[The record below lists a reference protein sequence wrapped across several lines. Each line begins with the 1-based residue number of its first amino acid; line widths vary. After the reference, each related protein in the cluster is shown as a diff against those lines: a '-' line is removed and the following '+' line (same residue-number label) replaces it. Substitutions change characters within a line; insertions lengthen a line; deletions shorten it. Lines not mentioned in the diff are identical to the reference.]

1 MNQTN
6 AVQQQPIQIFTGMSP
21 EAFQM
26 LRPSATPATPVTPAI
41 GPDIGRSLP
50 SPDAFLFSA
59 SIKPSTPLQLADFCM
74 TYTLKN
80 EILNRFSENG
90 FETLNQLCYITLND
104 LKEMEFKR
112 GEIAG
117 IQDAIATW
125 SKGREPTN

>member
-6 AVQQQPIQIFTGMSP
+6 AFQQQPIQIFNGVTP
-21 EAFQM
+21 EALQ
-26 LRPSATPATPVTPAI
+26 LLCPPATPITPATPTNTGQSA
-41 GPDIGRSLP
+41 S
-50 SPDAFLFSA
+50 SPDTCLFSA
-59 SIKPSTPLQLADFCM
+59 TIKPSTPLRLSDFCAAYNLR
-74 TYTLKN
+74 T

-125 SKGREPTN
+125 RKSCEPAA